1 MGACTVH
8 YLEGRKKGRLFFSKT
23 HQLIMASSYMRVG
36 VVVFFWKFSF
46 GGTVLVLLGSAEP
59 VRALIRLRL
68 GLARSFVKYFN
79 TFVVS
84 LMLQV

>member
-23 HQLIMASSYMRVG
+23 HQLIMRVG
-36 VVVFFWKFSF
+36 VVVLFWKFSF